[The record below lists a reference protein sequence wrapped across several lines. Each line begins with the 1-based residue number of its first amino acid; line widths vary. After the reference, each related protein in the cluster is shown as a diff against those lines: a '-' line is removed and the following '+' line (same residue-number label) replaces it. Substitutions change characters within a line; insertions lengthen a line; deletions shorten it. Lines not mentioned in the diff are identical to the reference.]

1 MTQLNLGENFYDSS
15 SSDDSH
21 IDLQESSEE
30 IEEEDENECVGC
42 GETYLSTSKKNDW
55 LQCVHCACWF
65 HEGCSKYENLCDR
78 CGKVITKKR
87 T

>member
-42 GETYLSTSKKNDW
+42 GAVADDW